1 VRTSIRL
8 LVRGLLTWAIEA
20 AALFLLLG
28 IVPGLELASWSAAAL
43 AILAIG
49 LLNALV
55 RPAILL
61 LAASL
66 GVVPFLLVALPLN
79 VLVVLA
85 AGWLVPGF
93 ILNDSILTAFLVAFG
108 LAVLNAILSAMLSVN
123 DDDSFYRN
131 VVRRLARRSEVPG
144 GMETPGLVIVQI
156 DGLPEA
162 VLRRAITQ
170 GKMPTLA
177 SWLRSGSH
185 RLVGWECDLPCMT
198 TSAQAAI
205 LHGDNCDIPAFFW
218 FEKRDRQVMSSASP
232 YDMSRVQRRLAGSG
246 GLLRDDGVS
255 VTNLFSG
262 GAERPIMTVGT
273 LIDEHGALGATPRD
287 FLAYLLNPYNLYRGL
302 AGMVGEAL
310 LELWQGVRQWARDV
324 RPRGHRLGIFALQR
338 GAANVVLRDAT
349 TWAVV
354 GAMYAGRRVIYCD
367 YLGYDE
373 VAHFAGPETQDALDT
388 LIGIDRQLRQLAYAA
403 REAPRPYHFVV
414 LSDHGQS
421 TAYLFEREYGKTL
434 GELVGDLLRS
444 DRTVQMSSRS
454 GESTRHLRSLIR
466 RVTDRPGRAAGGARS
481 LARLPD
487 EANIY
492 FATQPDRLTFE
503 QIAAAYPE
511 LIPALVGHPGL
522 EHVIVLSE
530 TRGPLVIGK
539 RGIRELDSGRVEGDA
554 DPLADFSLTTP
565 EFLRRLA
572 RFNNAGD
579 IVVNGAVDRGTGA
592 VMGFDSLVGAHG
604 GVGGLQVWQFVI
616 YPSDWTDDDPVLVGS
631 LAVHRL
637 LRRFIGR
644 TAPRDGDPSDVAELA
659 ADNPA
664 TPTAS
669 PPDGR
674 RNERCPSVHPPSQ
687 IHVSGRGGR
696 PVYRSRDPGRSDAVG
711 TIIGPARPEY

>member
-1 VRTSIRL
+1 MRTSIRL
-8 LVRGLLTWAIEA
+8 LLRGLLTWAIEA
-20 AALFLLLG
+20 AALFLMLG
-28 IVPGLELASWSAAAL
+28 VVPGLELASWSAAAL

-61 LAASL
+61 LAANL
-66 GVVPFLLVALPLN
+66 GVVPFMLVALPLN
-79 VLVVLA
+79 VVVVLA

-93 ILNDSILTAFLVAFG
+93 ILDASILTAFLVAVG

-131 VVRRLARRSEVPG
+131 VVRRLARRSVVPG
-144 GMETPGLVIVQI
+144 GPGTPGLVIVQI

-162 VLRRAITQ
+162 VLRRAIAQ
-170 GKMPTLA
+170 GRMPTLA

-185 RLVGWECDLPCMT
+185 QLVGWECDLPCMT

-205 LHGDNCDIPAFFW
+205 LHGDNRDIPAFFW

-287 FLAYLLNPYNLYRGL
+287 LLAYLLNPYNLYRGL

-310 LELWQGVRQWARDV
+310 LELWQGVRQRMQDV
-324 RPRGHRLGIFALQR
+324 WPRGHRFGLFALQR
-338 GAANVVLRDAT
+338 GATNIVLRDAT

-373 VAHFAGPETQDALDT
+373 VAHVAGPETQDALGT

-421 TAYLFEREYGKTL
+421 TAYLFEQEYGKTL

-444 DRTVQMSSRS
+444 DRTVQLSSRS
-454 GESTRHLRSLIR
+454 GESTRHLRSVIR
-466 RVTDRPGRAAGGARS
+466 QVTDRPGRTTGGARKRLRLS
-481 LARLPD
+481 DGANIAEARGERAHQAAGAEADVVVTSSGNLAH
-487 EANIY
+487 IY
-492 FATQPDRLTFE
+492 FATQPNRLTFE
-503 QIAAAYPE
+503 QIVAAYPK

-522 EHVIVLSE
+522 EHVIVHSE

-539 RGIRELDSGRVEGDA
+539 QGLRELDSGRVEGDV
-554 DPLADFSLTTP
+554 DPLADFSPNTP

-579 IVVNGAVDRGTGA
+579 IVVNGVVDRETGA
-592 VMGFDSLVGAHG
+592 VMGFDGLVGAHG
-604 GVGGLQVWQFVI
+604 ARRR
-616 YPSDWTDDDPVLVGS
+616 TGS
-631 LAVHRL
+631 
-637 LRRFIGR
+637 RR
-644 TAPRDGDPSDVAELA
+644 
-659 ADNPA
+659 
-664 TPTAS
+664 
-669 PPDGR
+669 
-674 RNERCPSVHPPSQ
+674 C
-687 IHVSGRGGR
+687 
-696 PVYRSRDPGRSDAVG
+696 
-711 TIIGPARPEY
+711 